1 MGTTVSRPFQ
11 TSGLPRPSAVQTHYP
26 ASPSRASADFPRSE
40 APVAALKIPRK
51 DEVLF
56 SAEESSDSNSTS
68 FSFVRS
74 YSSGAALQ
82 STESVPADSVPPPS
96 SLSGVLQ
103 RKHVGLVGRKAGSLA
118 SRRSTSAS
126 GPDRRRANAENEA
139 SLPRLTLSLQP
150 PKLDTSSLHV
160 PAFLP
165 DSPMSAGSKPGSGLP
180 IIALELNEDSVPR
193 WMRHII
199 NMGPGIAAYLNGQ
212 FRSIETTEGNRI
224 SNAAPGRGISSD
236 DPTAPANHT
245 MNIAHSK
252 PQYRRN
258 RYNDIIPYD
267 GFRVQ
272 LHKPSP
278 VQHLIGRRTSGMM
291 DGIPTSDYINASP
304 IRGIRGMSEFRYYD
318 IPGRVSFEVAV
329 DDKRYIACQ
338 GPLESTACD
347 FWQMAWEQRTSVI
360 VMLTK
365 DEERGRVKCFRYW
378 PDGIGSALIW
388 NMPHMV
394 APNGAPLPP
403 GQMIALRVRMED
415 EESVSPDQEI
425 VLREMTM
432 QLVVLPVLP
441 QTPTTASPS
450 TTGTGNM
457 FFFNPPLPDPTQ
469 QQQASQPQLRRQ
481 ASQQILQVLESRKIW
496 QLHFLG
502 WPDHKA
508 GSPRSVLSV
517 LDLANS
523 LQKRSVLEAR
533 QAMREAAAQPIPFKQ
548 VRFTPGSQIDEDATL
563 VNGVD
568 ALAGPSPP
576 RKRREVGD
584 MHISMENDELVAAKR
599 ARDNSSKPE
608 STGDSSNIPTPLAL
622 PRISTRPTVR
632 IPQAGLISPL
642 TPTTNAVAPLLVGPM
657 IVHCS
662 AGCGRTGTFITIDLV
677 LAILDRVA
685 TKHVIE
691 SGNSPTPQ
699 DYEPDPEANANDMDL
714 VYAIVHHLRNQR
726 VSMVQ
731 TLEQYAFCYEAV
743 LLRLVEWV
751 AAGRTL
757 KWPNPPRPEP
767 GPSSD
772 SSRQR
777 GGSISES
784 DRQSRRSSTRG
795 GGGGSIGSG
804 SNENRT
810 PGSVDDVAATSVPV
824 GGKKRFSGV
833 NGSGI
838 KTSVPYVVSPAS
850 APAIG
855 VKKGIH
861 ARRMIL
867 KTMRDDDP
875 PPTPSGGK
883 AFSWDDVVIPTPA
896 SSTADAENA
905 PLENVEKRDAE
916 NTMLS
921 ENAENRDP
929 VIMSK
934 DVIQKELLESEVQV
948 MDDVVPNCKDEGTV
962 PVPVAD
968 EVVGSVLRPIDT
980 QADVS

>member
-26 ASPSRASADFPRSE
+26 ASPSRVSADFPRSE
-40 APVAALKIPRK
+40 GQVAALKIPRK

-56 SAEESSDSNSTS
+56 SAEESSDTNSTS

-82 STESVPADSVPPPS
+82 STENVPADSVPPAS

-118 SRRSTSAS
+118 SRRSTSSS
-126 GPDRRRANAENEA
+126 GPDRRRANAENEP

-180 IIALELNEDSVPR
+180 IIALELNEDSVPP
-193 WMRHII
+193 WMRLIV

-212 FRSIETTEGNRI
+212 FRSIETMEGNRI

-236 DPTAPANHT
+236 DPTGPANHT

-272 LHKPSP
+272 LLKPSP

-291 DGIPTSDYINASP
+291 DGVPTSDYINASP
-304 IRGIRGMSEFRYYD
+304 IRGIRGMSELKHYH

-329 DDKRYIACQ
+329 DDRRYIACQ

-378 PDGIGSALIW
+378 PDGIGSALTW

-450 TTGTGNM
+450 TTGTGRM
-457 FFFNPPLPDPTQ
+457 FFFNPPFPDPTQ
-469 QQQASQPQLRRQ
+469 QQQPSQPQLRRH
-481 ASQQILQVLESRKIW
+481 ASQQILQVLETRKIW

-523 LQKRSVLEAR
+523 LQKRAVLEAR
-533 QAMREAAAQPIPFKQ
+533 QAMREAAAQSIPFKQ
-548 VRFTPGSQIDEDATL
+548 VRFTPGSQIDEDGTL
-563 VNGVD
+563 VNGVE
-568 ALAGPSPP
+568 AMAGPSPP
-576 RKRREVGD
+576 RKRREFGD
-584 MHISMENDELVAAKR
+584 LHISMENDELVAAKR
-599 ARDNSSKPE
+599 ARDSTSKVVNTGNLSSVP
-608 STGDSSNIPTPLAL
+608 NVPTPLAL
-622 PRISTRPTVR
+622 PRISTRPTVA
-632 IPQAGLISPL
+632 IPPAGLISPL

-691 SGNSPTPQ
+691 SGNSPAPQ
-699 DYEPDPEANANDMDL
+699 DYEPDTEANANDMDL

-767 GPSSD
+767 DPSSD

-777 GGSISES
+777 GGSASES

-795 GGGGSIGSG
+795 GGGGSVASG

-810 PGSVDDVAATSVPV
+810 PGSVDDVTATSVPA

-838 KTSVPYVVSPAS
+838 KTSVPYAVSPAS

-875 PPTPSGGK
+875 PPTPSGAK

-896 SSTADAENA
+896 SFTADAENT
-905 PLENVEKRDAE
+905 PSENVENCE
-916 NTMLS
+916 VES
-921 ENAENRDP
+921 ENVENHGP
-929 VIMSK
+929 VSLSN
-934 DVIQKELLESEVQV
+934 VEAT
-948 MDDVVPNCKDEGTV
+948 DDVVQTCE
-962 PVPVAD
+962 D
-968 EVVGSVLRPIDT
+968 EVTETVNVVDEVAGPVLRRLNA
-980 QADVS
+980 QAETS